1 MINNIQVTA
10 IEKDKFKTAI
20 YNFCKK
26 LTYNAHD
33 YYRKTNMSHRP
44 VFKTDGGRKYI
55 KVKYYET
62 GRVDFDGNKVTDT
75 KGHICCFVHS
85 TTGDIYKP
93 ATWRA
98 PYLKGNNAVRGNIF
112 DSTTFENTDPHG
124 GWLYDGSSYNRHLE
138 IDKQKS
144 KEKEI

>member
-1 MINNIQVTA
+1 MINNIKVKA
-10 IEKDKFKTAI
+10 IEKEEFNTAM

-26 LTYNAHD
+26 LTYNAHE
-33 YYRKTNMSHRP
+33 YYKQTSMSHRP
-44 VFKTDGGRKYI
+44 VFKTSGGRKYI
-55 KVKYYET
+55 KVKYYST
-62 GRVDFDGNKVTDT
+62 NTVDMNGNKVIDT
-75 KGHICCFVHS
+75 NGHICCFVNRH
-85 TTGDIYKP
+85 TGDIFKP

-112 DSTTFENTDPHG
+112 DHTTFENTEPHG

-144 KEKEI
+144 KVKEI